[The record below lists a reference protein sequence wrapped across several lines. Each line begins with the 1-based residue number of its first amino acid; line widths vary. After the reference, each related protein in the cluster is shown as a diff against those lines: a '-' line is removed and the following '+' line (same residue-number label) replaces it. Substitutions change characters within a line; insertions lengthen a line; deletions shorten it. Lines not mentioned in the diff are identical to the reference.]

1 MLMISGVRP
10 TGPMFAC
17 RGIPRPRSRTIAA
30 WAGALVCLSPLAV
43 AAAPAPPY
51 AVLLRQAPGQAPRL
65 SESAANVRAA
75 KGLAEQASALPN
87 PVVGLD
93 VEDIGRRDR
102 DDISQRQ
109 STLSVS
115 QALELGGKRAARIA
129 VGRADV
135 TAAEA
140 RDRQAQADFAY
151 DLATAYAA
159 AEAAQKRV
167 VLLTDDLG
175 RAREDLRAARALVD
189 AGREA
194 ELRAVQAQA
203 AATGA
208 EADLQAAQA
217 DAAEALARLSGLV
230 GAPDPFTSIDVSL
243 LNVAAGLR
251 AAPAQMPV
259 GTPALA
265 VAQAEREAAARRI
278 RVEQTRAV
286 PDVTL
291 SVGGRRYEDNGDTA
305 IVAGVSAPLP
315 LFDRNRGAVA
325 AATAQLS
332 AAEAR
337 LNGARLDAEA
347 SWRAAAAQTSAGD
360 ARLKAAAE
368 GETAARE
375 AYRLARIGYEAGKT
389 PLLELSGARRA
400 LVEAQTRLV
409 EAQLARIRAEAVL
422 ARLAGRI
429 PFGE

>member
-1 MLMISGVRP
+1 MISGVRLS
-10 TGPMFAC
+10 GPMPAC
-17 RGIPRPRSRTIAA
+17 REKPRPRSRILAA
-30 WAGALVCLSPLAV
+30 WAGALACLTPLGAAA
-43 AAAPAPPY
+43 AAAPSY
-51 AVLLRQAPGQAPRL
+51 ADLLRQAQGQAPRL
-65 SESAANVRAA
+65 GESAANVRAA
-75 KGLAEQASALPN
+75 KGLAQQAGALPN
-87 PVVGLD
+87 PILGLE

-102 DDISQRQ
+102 ENISQRQ

-129 VGRADV
+129 AGGADV

-159 AEAAQKRV
+159 AEAAQRRV
-167 VLLTDDLG
+167 ALLADDLG
-175 RAREDLRAARALVD
+175 RAREDLRAARALVE

-194 ELRAVQAQA
+194 ELRSMQAQA

-217 DAAEALARLSGLV
+217 DAAEALARLSGLA
-230 GAPDPFTSIDVSL
+230 GAPEPFTRIDVSL
-243 LNVAAGLR
+243 LNVAAGLPT
-251 AAPAQMPV
+251 APAQLPA

-278 RVEQTRAV
+278 RVERSRAI
-286 PDVTL
+286 PDLTL
-291 SVGGRRYEDNGDTA
+291 SVGGRRFEDNGDTA

-337 LNGARLDAEA
+337 LNGARLEAEA

-360 ARLKAAAE
+360 ARLKAAAA
-368 GETAARE
+368 GETAAGE
-375 AYRLARIGYEAGKT
+375 AYRLARVGYEAGRT
-389 PLLELSGARRA
+389 SLLELSGARRA

-422 ARLAGRI
+422 ARLAGRT